1 MGTFKAFHVRHPN
14 GDPDQ
19 GVLNIRIMILDG
31 LLCQVIS
38 DLVIGMASVVDLQK
52 LMIGRTTSTI
62 AI

>member
-38 DLVIGMASVVDLQK
+38 DLVIGMTSAVDLQK
-52 LMIGRTTSTI
+52 LMIG
-62 AI
+62 